1 MARGSNAK
9 CRLCRREGQK
19 LFLKG
24 ERCNTAKCA
33 IEKRQQ
39 SPVPGMHGLR
49 RGRKQTEYAIQL
61 REKQRLKRLY
71 GLREAQFRRF
81 FAQAERISGN
91 TGDNLLILM
100 ERRLAN
106 VIYRMGMASSREAGR
121 KFVAHGHVRVNGL
134 KVNRHSFLVKQG
146 DEVKMGPRAPKA
158 IIEASLK
165 SAAAR
170 EGGVPGWVEVFA
182 EEMRGMVKA
191 IPTRDD
197 IGVPVD
203 VNLVVTYYSK

>member
-1 MARGSNAK
+1 MSRGSTAK

-39 SPVPGMHGLR
+39 SPVPGMHGER
-49 RGRKQTEYAIQL
+49 RGRKQTDYAIQL

-71 GLREAQFRRF
+71 GLRETPFRRMF
-81 FAQAERISGN
+81 EHAERLSGN
-91 TGDNLLILM
+91 TGDNLLIHL
-100 ERRLAN
+100 ERRLGN
-106 VIYRMGMASSREAGR
+106 VVYRMGMASSREAGR
-121 KFVAHGHVRVNGL
+121 KMVAHGHVRVNGT

-146 DEVKMGPRAPKA
+146 DEVKLGARAPKG
-158 IIEASLK
+158 IVEASLK

-170 EGGVPGWVEVFA
+170 EGGIPGWVEVSA
-182 EEMRGMVKA
+182 EEMRGTIKA

>member
-1 MARGSNAK
+1 MALVPPIGW
-9 CRLCRREGQK
+9 RLQHC
-19 LFLKG
+19 F
-24 ERCNTAKCA
+24 
-33 IEKRQQ
+33 
-39 SPVPGMHGLR
+39 GLR
-49 RGRKQTEYAIQL
+49 MRGEQRVQPLAQGGVTGAEGVRK
-61 REKQRLKRLY
+61 
-71 GLREAQFRRF
+71 GGAQVRRF
-81 FAQAERISGN
+81 FSQAERISGN
-91 TGDNLLILM
+91 TGDNLLILL

-106 VIYRMGMASSREAGR
+106 VVYRMGMASSREAGR
-121 KFVAHGHVRVNGL
+121 KFVAHGHVRVNGV

-146 DEVKMGPRAPKA
+146 DEVKLGPRAPKT
-158 IIEASLK
+158 IVETSLK